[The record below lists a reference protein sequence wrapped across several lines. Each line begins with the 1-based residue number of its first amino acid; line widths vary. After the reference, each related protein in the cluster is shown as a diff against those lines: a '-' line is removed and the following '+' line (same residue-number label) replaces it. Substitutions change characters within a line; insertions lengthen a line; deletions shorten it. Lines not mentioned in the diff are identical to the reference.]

1 MTLKKYQAKRK
12 FEQTPEPEGGEV
24 SSQGPLRFVVQLHR
38 ASHLHYDFR
47 LELDGTLK
55 SWAVPKGPSLN
66 PEDKR
71 FAVMVEDHPLDYR
84 TFEGV
89 IPKGNYGAGTVM
101 VWDEGTYHSR
111 QTADR
116 AESERI
122 LKEGLQKGHITFVV
136 YGKKLKGELALV
148 KLKKGE
154 ENGWLLLKKR
164 DEFAI
169 DRDVTEF
176 ERSVASNRTL
186 EEIAGR
192 ALQAGEVWPAPKK
205 SAVLDLSDV
214 PRSNMPRRVRPMLAT
229 TVEKSFDRSGWF
241 YEIKWDG
248 YRAIAEVEN
257 QRVRLYSRNQLSLE
271 ERFAPL
277 VESLQRLGCEAVL
290 DGEVVVVDETGKPH
304 FQLLQH
310 YQKSREGQLVY
321 FVFDLLH
328 LNGHDLRK
336 LPLTRRKELL
346 LQILPDLPHVQMS
359 DHIEE
364 HGVDFFKIASQKGL
378 EGIIAK
384 DAASPYLEGRRSLSW
399 LKVKTHRRQEAVIGG
414 FTRPRG
420 GRKNFGALLLG
431 VYDHDGLTY
440 IGHTGTGF
448 GEKTL
453 AEIHSRLEPLTQQA
467 CPFKKRPVANAPV
480 RWVRPELVCEVTF
493 QEWTEEALMR
503 HPVFVGMRD
512 DKRPSSVRRENPEPV
527 AKVLAEREVRNKR
540 RKPASS
546 PALKRSVTSIGHR
559 EQEQL
564 SIDGHNLKLTHLNKV
579 YWPAE
584 RYTKRDLVN
593 YYREVAPFILPYLK
607 DRPQSLNRHPDG
619 IESEG
624 FYQKNVEN
632 TPPWVK
638 TVKIHSDSGQKDIN
652 FLLCQDE
659 ATLVYLA
666 NLGCIELNPW
676 SSRVGMLERPDYLV
690 IDLDPE
696 DISFDQVIEAALKV
710 REILEQAEA
719 VSVCKTSG
727 KTGLHIYVPL
737 GAQYTYEHGRQLG
750 EIIARL
756 VHRKLPKS
764 TSVVRSPT
772 KRQKKV
778 YLDYLQNRQGQTLAA
793 PYSVRPIAG
802 APVSTPLS
810 WSEVKPG
817 LDPMQFTIRTLPKRL
832 DRIGDLWRPLLG
844 AGIDVIKCLSR
855 LQRPPGGA

>member
-1 MTLKKYQAKRK
+1 MSLKKYQAKRK
-12 FEQTPEPEGGEV
+12 FDQTPEPEGQEV
-24 SSQGPLRFVVQLHR
+24 RSQGPLRFVVQLHR

-66 PEDKR
+66 PDDKR

-89 IPKGNYGAGTVM
+89 IPKGNYGAGSVM

-116 AESERI
+116 TESERI

-136 YGKKLKGELALV
+136 YGKKLRGELALV
-148 KLKKGE
+148 RLKKGE

-164 DEFAI
+164 DEFAT

-176 ERSVASNRTL
+176 DRSVASNRTL
-186 EEIAGR
+186 EEISEGAVR
-192 ALQAGEVWPAPKK
+192 AGEIWPATKK
-205 SAVLDLSDV
+205 QAAVDLSDA
-214 PRSNMPRRVRPMLAT
+214 PKSNMPHSVRPMLAT
-229 TVEKSFDRSGWF
+229 TVENPFDRPGWF

-248 YRAIAEVEN
+248 YRAIAEVEG
-257 QRVRLYSRNQLSLE
+257 QKVRLYSRNQLSLE

-277 VESLQRLGCEAVL
+277 VESLQLLGCEAVL
-290 DGEVVVVDETGKPH
+290 DGEVVVVDETGKPQ
-304 FQLLQH
+304 FQLLQN
-310 YQKSREGQLVY
+310 YQKSRQGQLVY
-321 FVFDLLH
+321 FVFDLLY

-346 LQILPDLPHVQMS
+346 FQSLPSLPHVQLS
-359 DHIEE
+359 DHIEQ
-364 HGVDFFKIASQKGL
+364 HGVDFFKIASGRGL

-384 DAASPYLEGRRSLSW
+384 DATSPYLEGRRTLSW
-399 LKVKTHRRQEAVIGG
+399 LKVKTHRRQEAVIAG
-414 FTRPRG
+414 FTRPQG
-420 GRKNFGALLLG
+420 GRKNFGALILG
-431 VYDHDGLTY
+431 VYDHDNLVY

-453 AEIHSRLEPLTQQA
+453 AEIYSRLEPLVQPT
-467 CPFKKRPVANAPV
+467 CPFKKRPVTNAPV

-512 DKRPSSVRRENPEPV
+512 DKKPLSVRREKPEPV
-527 AKVLAEREVRNKR
+527 ARIPAGERQP
-540 RKPASS
+540 RKPR
-546 PALKRSVTSIGHR
+546 PLALKKSAALASHR
-559 EQEQL
+559 DDEQL
-564 SIDGHNLKLTHLNKV
+564 SIDGHVLKLTHLNKV

-584 RYTKRDLVN
+584 KYSKRDLVN
-593 YYREVAPFILPYLK
+593 YYLEVAPFILPYLK

-632 TPPWVK
+632 PPSWIK
-638 TVKIHSDSGQKDIN
+638 TVKVHSDSGQKDIN
-652 FLLCQDE
+652 FLLCQEE

-676 SSRVGMLERPDYLV
+676 SSRVGVLEQPDYLV

-696 DISFDQVIEAALKV
+696 DIDFDQVIEAAQV
-710 REILEQAEA
+710 VHEILEHAEA
-719 VSVCKTSG
+719 LSVCKTSG

-737 GAQYTYEHGRQLG
+737 GARYTYEQARNFG

-756 VHRKLPKS
+756 AHRKLPKS

-772 KRQKKV
+772 KRQKRV
-778 YLDYLQNRQGQTLAA
+778 YLDFLQNRQGQTLAA
-793 PYSVRPIAG
+793 PYSVRPVPG
-802 APVSTPLS
+802 AVVSTPLS

-817 LDPMQFTIRTLPKRL
+817 LDPTQFTIRTLPKRL
-832 DRIGDLWRPLLG
+832 EHVLDLWSPVLS
-844 AGIDVIKCLSR
+844 AGIDFSKCLDR
-855 LQRPPGGA
+855 LQMRAGEF

>member
-1 MTLKKYQAKRK
+1 MSLKKYQARRK
-12 FEQTPEPEGGEV
+12 FDRTPEPEGGEAR
-24 SSQGPLRFVVQLHR
+24 SQGPLRFVVQLHR

-101 VWDEGTYHSR
+101 VWDEGPYHSR
-111 QTADR
+111 ETADR
-116 AESERI
+116 TESERI
-122 LKEGLQKGHITFVV
+122 LREGLEKGHITFML

-148 KLKKGE
+148 RLKKGE

-164 DEFAI
+164 DEFAT

-176 ERSVASNRTL
+176 DRSVASNRTL
-186 EEIAGR
+186 EEIAQG
-192 ALQAGEVWPAPKK
+192 ALQAGEVWPVPKRQP
-205 SAVLDLSDV
+205 ALDLSDA
-214 PRSNMPRRVRPMLAT
+214 PKSSMPRGVRPMLAT
-229 TVEKSFDRSGWF
+229 TVEKPFDRRGWF

-257 QRVRLYSRNQLSLE
+257 QKVRLYSRNQLSLE
-271 ERFAPL
+271 DRFAPL
-277 VESLQRLGCEAVL
+277 VESLQLLGCEAVL
-290 DGEVVVVDETGKPH
+290 DGEVVVVDDAGKPH

-310 YQKSREGQLVY
+310 YRKSQEGQLVY
-321 FVFDLLH
+321 FVFDLLY
-328 LNGHDLRK
+328 LNGHDLRG

-346 LQILPDLPHVQMS
+346 RQNLPGLPHVQIS
-359 DHIEE
+359 DHIEQQ
-364 HGVDFFKIASQKGL
+364 GVDFFKIASERGL

-399 LKVKTHRRQEAVIGG
+399 LKVKTHLRQEAVIGG

-420 GRKNFGALLLG
+420 GRKNFGALILG
-431 VYDHDGLTY
+431 VYDHDDLIY

-448 GEKTL
+448 GGKTL
-453 AEIHSRLEPLTQQA
+453 AEIHSRLEPLAQKG
-467 CPFKKRPVANAPV
+467 CPFKKRPVTNAPV

-493 QEWTEEALMR
+493 QEWTAESLMR

-512 DKRPSSVRRENPEPV
+512 DKRPLSVRREKPEPV
-527 AKVLAEREVRNKR
+527 AGIPADEDNL
-540 RKPASS
+540 RKPVPLAS
-546 PALKRSVTSIGHR
+546 ARKSVLLIGHR
-559 EQEQL
+559 DDQQL
-564 SIDGHNLKLTHLNKV
+564 SIDGRILRLTHLNKI
-579 YWPAE
+579 YWPVE
-584 RYTKRDLVN
+584 KYCKRDLVN

-619 IESEG
+619 IESAG

-632 TPPWVK
+632 PPPWIK
-638 TVKIHSDSGQKDIN
+638 TVKVHSDSGQKDIN

-659 ATLVYLA
+659 AALVYLV

-696 DISFDQVIEAALKV
+696 DIAFDQVIEAALVV

-737 GAQYTYEHGRQLG
+737 GARYTYEQGRQFG

-756 VHRKLPKS
+756 VHRRLPKS
-764 TSVVRSPT
+764 TSVVRSPI
-772 KRQKKV
+772 KRQKRV
-778 YLDYLQNRQGQTLAA
+778 YLDFLQNREGQTLAA

-802 APVSTPLS
+802 APVSVPLN

-817 LDPMQFTIRTLPKRL
+817 LDPTQFTIRTLPKRL
-832 DRIGDLWRPLLG
+832 ERVADLWRPALS
-844 AGIDVIKCLSR
+844 AGIDVVKCLDR
-855 LQRPPGGA
+855 LQRI